1 MTMTMEACFRA
12 LIEARRDEIVVL
24 SAGNASEM
32 WWNLTGD
39 RDTVF
44 YLEASM
50 SLAPMFGAGLAM
62 GVPGRDVW
70 VLNGDGALVMNPG
83 TLMVERELGL
93 PNLKHFVVSNRRYG
107 STFDAALPNAAQ
119 NDYPAL
125 ARALGI
131 ARAEQF
137 ETVEGLRAGLDDIR
151 RPGHGLWTLEV
162 EPLGHKIEPPPID
175 GPEMK
180 FRFGR
185 WMEAQCGVRVFG
197 A

>member
-1 MTMTMEACFRA
+1 MTMEEAFRA
-12 LIEARRDEIVVL
+12 LVAARRDEIVVL

-32 WWNLTGD
+32 WWGLTGD
-39 RDTVF
+39 RDSVF

-50 SLAPMFGAGLAM
+50 SLAPMFAAGIAL

-83 TLMVERELGL
+83 TLMVEREMAL
-93 PNLKHFVVSNRRYG
+93 PNLKHLLVSNRRYG
-107 STFDAALPNAAQ
+107 STFDAALPNAAR

-125 ARALGI
+125 ARSLGV
-131 ARAEQF
+131 ARAAQLDSVAGIEAALP
-137 ETVEGLRAGLDDIR
+137 EIRA
-151 RPGHGLWTLEV
+151 PGHGFWVLEV
-162 EPLGHKIEPPPID
+162 APLGRKIPAPPID

-185 WMEAQCGVRVFG
+185 WMERECGVRVFDG
-197 A
+197 PR

>member
-1 MTMTMEACFRA
+1 MPMLMEACFRT

-39 RDTVF
+39 RDSVF

-50 SLAPMFGAGLAM
+50 SLAPMFGAGLAL
-62 GVPGRDVW
+62 GVTGRDVW

-83 TLMVERELGL
+83 TLMVERDMAL
-93 PNLKHFVVSNRRYG
+93 PNLKHLVLSNRCYG
-107 STFDAALPNAAQ
+107 STFDATLPNAAR

-125 ARALGI
+125 ARALGVD
-131 ARAEQF
+131 RAAQF
-137 ETVEGLRAGLDDIR
+137 DTVEALRQGIEDIR
-151 RPGHGLWTLEV
+151 RPGHGLWSLEV
-162 EPLGHKIEPPPID
+162 EPLGHKIAAPPID

-185 WMEAQCGVRVFG
+185 WMERHCGVTVFG
-197 A
+197 E